1 MPQLRQKS
9 AAPAK
14 PRQDDSPPRRISAAT
29 GHTSFRSEIDK
40 TLAELDKK
48 PTRRRK

>member
-9 AAPAK
+9 NSPAK
-14 PRQDDSPPRRISAAT
+14 PRQETAPARRSSAAT

-40 TLAELDKK
+40 TLADLDKK
-48 PTRRRK
+48 PAQRRK